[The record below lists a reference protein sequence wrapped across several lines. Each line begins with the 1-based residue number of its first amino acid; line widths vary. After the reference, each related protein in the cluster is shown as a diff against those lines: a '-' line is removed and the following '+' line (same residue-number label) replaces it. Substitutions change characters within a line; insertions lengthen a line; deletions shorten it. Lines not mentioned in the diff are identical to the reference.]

1 MRLTKQDFCDIQS
14 HIDLAKSRLGELGL
28 TLHADHDMHA
38 FVDYLSRQEE
48 THGVPTSHDPRRCYL
63 HPGNSYW
70 IYVRHA
76 PTGDI
81 VACHAQRLVVTDD
94 FVEECMAQTLFE
106 NLAPNLDAKPLS
118 IDEADDV
125 RLSGRIVFGGGTYIR
140 PDWRGAGLLIF
151 NRASR
156 TIAAR
161 HFRADYLC
169 GMQMNTPRRQALA
182 LNGFDFAHVK
192 PFIKGGLPR
201 KPQADD
207 VQLSWSSLAEWMES
221 IRRELATQ
229 DAATH
234 MPRRIHAPTGPSRE
248 VAAAGIRA

>member
-1 MRLTKQDFCDIQS
+1 MRITDQDFRDIQS

-28 TLHADHDMHA
+28 TLHTDDDMNA

-48 THGVPTSHDPRRCYL
+48 THGVPTSHDPRLCYL
-63 HPGNSYW
+63 HPGNSFW
-70 IYVRHA
+70 IYVRH
-76 PTGDI
+76 TLSGDI
-81 VACHAQRLVVTDD
+81 VACHAQRLIITDD

-106 NLAPNLDAKPLS
+106 NLAPNLDTEPLG

-125 RLSGRIVFGGGTYIR
+125 RFSGRIVFGGGTYIR
-140 PDWRGAGLLIF
+140 PDWRGTGLLIF

-156 TIAAR
+156 TIALR

-169 GMQMNTPRRQALA
+169 GMQMNTARRQDLA
-182 LNGFDFAHVK
+182 LNGFNFAHVI

-207 VQLSWSSLAEWMES
+207 VQVSWSSRAEWMEA
-221 IRRELATQ
+221 IRRELAVQ
-229 DAATH
+229 DAATR
-234 MPRRIHAPTGPSRE
+234 MPRRTPARNDPLEE
-248 VAAAGIRA
+248 VAASSIRA